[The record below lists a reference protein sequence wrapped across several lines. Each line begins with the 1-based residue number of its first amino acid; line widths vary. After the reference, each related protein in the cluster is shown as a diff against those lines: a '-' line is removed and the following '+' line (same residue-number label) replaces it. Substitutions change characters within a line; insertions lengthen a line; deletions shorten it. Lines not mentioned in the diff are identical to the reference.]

1 MEYSVCK
8 KTRMYNINIT
18 GRSDKQKFNFQRNAK
33 CKQNIIFFFFIYY
46 VINFPL

>member
-1 MEYSVCK
+1 MENSVCK

-33 CKQNIIFFFFIYY
+33 CKQHYFFLFHLQC
-46 VINFPL
+46 INFPL